1 MWIKIKKKN
10 SYHDNNEDIKNY
22 NNDDNDNN
30 MMAIVM
36 LIIRMKM
43 GIMNNYTIII
53 ITIKVIGVKEFICH
67 SMLFLFLKLCQ
78 SYFFL
83 KWFSSYLRIRLL
95 HYEVTVNW
103 ITLFFIITFYSS
115 IDFQS
120 VGTDL
125 SISIFLCF
133 ITVNRQLCNTLLQER
148 FRHIL
153 RYVCDILRFLLIL
166 IIIHL
171 Y

>member
-1 MWIKIKKKN
+1 MTF
-10 SYHDNNEDIKNY
+10 
-22 NNDDNDNN
+22 
-30 MMAIVM
+30 IV
-36 LIIRMKM
+36 
-43 GIMNNYTIII
+43 MNNYTIII
-53 ITIKVIGVKEFICH
+53 ITIKVSGVKEFICH
-67 SMLFLFLKLCQ
+67 SMLF
-78 SYFFL
+78 FFWNYVNPTFFFK
-83 KWFSSYLRIRLL
+83 KWISSYLRIRLL

-133 ITVNRQLCNTLLQER
+133 ITANRQLCNTLLQER

-153 RYVCDILRFLLIL
+153 RYVCDILRFLLTL
-166 IIIHL
+166 IIIIHCHWIKS
-171 Y
+171 